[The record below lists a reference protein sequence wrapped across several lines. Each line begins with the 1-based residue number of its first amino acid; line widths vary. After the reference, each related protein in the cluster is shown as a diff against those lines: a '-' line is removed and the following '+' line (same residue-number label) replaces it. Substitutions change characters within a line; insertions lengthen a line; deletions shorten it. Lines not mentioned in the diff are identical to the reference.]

1 MLYLSKTNI
10 DKGVSFMKKRLG
22 LLLALLAAGLMAF
35 AAHAETDVLTLPA
48 RTKIV
53 EPETFYGNKA
63 LKTVKLPYGA
73 TSIQGRAF
81 ANSSVETA
89 YLPET
94 LTYIAKNAFDGTPLK
109 TVYAEE
115 GTYAYNWAKARGYI
129 LVDESNPASDFTYS
143 TNYYGCTITGYVG
156 KSATVRIPHV
166 IDGYRVTGISWFA
179 FRNNK
184 TVKSVSIP
192 NSVTQLGGYAFDGCT
207 ALTSVHL
214 PDSLETMDYYTFNGC
229 THLRSVR
236 LPVKLT
242 KLPYGMFD
250 GCTALGT
257 IDLPESVKTIDSYAF
272 TGCTALKSVALPD
285 GLETINYDAFGG
297 CTALTSIALPKA
309 LTSLGTQA
317 FYDCTALKT
326 VSFDPDTSL
335 TEISYGAFYNC
346 AALRTVTLPKSV
358 TTLGDFA
365 FSGCAALERVS
376 FAPQSALTQINA
388 YAFSGCAA
396 LTSFTLPAKVT
407 DLGAYAFTNCT
418 ALESVALN
426 GQLTTINSYI
436 FKGCEALTTVTMSNT
451 VTAIADGAF
460 SDCPALKSVG
470 LSNKLTDIGES
481 AFYNCDALKRITLP
495 ESLTRIGK
503 NAFCD
508 CDALISVRLPRALT
522 SLGTYAF
529 YSCDALKSVSSASG
543 CGLKEISASAFTS
556 CQSLETVS
564 LPASIEAIDDSAFW
578 SCPSLDEVELP
589 ASVTS
594 IGSRAFSSFYGRL
607 IFTGRPPV
615 FADDAFSYS
624 MMIAVYPHTRSGWKA
639 AAQKEYGA
647 SWLLWQV
654 DNASLEVT
662 DTPLDATEKLVSAET
677 NNANGHSYSTRNNP
691 VNSYLVAES
700 DGGFTRVEYRD
711 NSMGEWQQDSNGFW
725 SYVVTKSDKA
735 VSVERFDKSGKL
747 TWKKTLKAELP
758 LWGGF
763 FSGKNYNFL
772 VFGQTNYDEN
782 DDVEIMRVVRYTKN
796 WHRVDAAGA
805 YGENTYIPFDAG
817 SLSMTEAG
825 DFLYIHTCHEMYASS
840 DGLHHQ
846 SNMNYQLYVPAMSF
860 VRKHNTLGYV
870 SHSFNQL
877 AIVDGNDVIVADHG
891 DAYPRSILLTRFK
904 DCADKFSS
912 ASAEE
917 VTLMAFSGETGD
929 NYTGAS
935 MGGLEASSTRYLVAG
950 NSIDQSK
957 FETSSRRNIFV
968 VSVDKSNCTNDG
980 ANVRWITTYG
990 ESDTRYL
997 STPVLVRIS
1006 KAKFLLMWTEAPT
1019 SYDENKQVRYV
1030 LLNDKGTPT
1039 SKIYSAA
1046 GQLSDCKP
1054 VVSGNTVTWYVT
1066 ENSKPVFYSISL
1078 SNPAKLI
1085 RK

>member
-1 MLYLSKTNI
+1 
-10 DKGVSFMKKRLG
+10 
-22 LLLALLAAGLMAF
+22 
-35 AAHAETDVLTLPA
+35 
-48 RTKIV
+48 
-53 EPETFYGNKA
+53 
-63 LKTVKLPYGA
+63 
-73 TSIQGRAF
+73 
-81 ANSSVETA
+81 
-89 YLPET
+89 
-94 LTYIAKNAFDGTPLK
+94 
-109 TVYAEE
+109 
-115 GTYAYNWAKARGYI
+115 
-129 LVDESNPASDFTYS
+129 
-143 TNYYGCTITGYVG
+143 
-156 KSATVRIPHV
+156 
-166 IDGYRVTGISWFA
+166 
-179 FRNNK
+179 
-184 TVKSVSIP
+184 
-192 NSVTQLGGYAFDGCT
+192 
-207 ALTSVHL
+207 
-214 PDSLETMDYYTFNGC
+214 
-229 THLRSVR
+229 
-236 LPVKLT
+236 
-242 KLPYGMFD
+242 
-250 GCTALGT
+250 
-257 IDLPESVKTIDSYAF
+257 
-272 TGCTALKSVALPD
+272 
-285 GLETINYDAFGG
+285 
-297 CTALTSIALPKA
+297 
-309 LTSLGTQA
+309 
-317 FYDCTALKT
+317 
-326 VSFDPDTSL
+326 
-335 TEISYGAFYNC
+335 
-346 AALRTVTLPKSV
+346 
-358 TTLGDFA
+358 
-365 FSGCAALERVS
+365 
-376 FAPQSALTQINA
+376 
-388 YAFSGCAA
+388 
-396 LTSFTLPAKVT
+396 
-407 DLGAYAFTNCT
+407 
-418 ALESVALN
+418 
-426 GQLTTINSYI
+426 
-436 FKGCEALTTVTMSNT
+436 MSNT
-451 VTAIADGAF
+451 VTSISERAF
-460 SDCPALKSVG
+460 YGCPALRTVA
-470 LSNKLTDIGES
+470 LSNRLTEIGDR
-481 AFYNCDALKRITLP
+481 AFYNCDALESIVLP
-495 ESLTRIGK
+495 ESLKRIGK
-503 NAFCD
+503 YAFYD
-508 CDALISVRLPRALT
+508 CDALASVKLPGALT
-522 SLGTYAF
+522 SLEEYAF
-529 YSCDALKSVSSASG
+529 YDCDALKRVTSQSTCALKTIGNNAFSS
-543 CGLKEISASAFTS
+543 CDL
-556 CQSLETVS
+556 LETVE
-564 LPASIEAIDDSAFW
+564 LPSALESIDDSAFA
-578 SCPSLDEVELP
+578 SCTSLDELELP

-594 IGSRAFSSFYGRL
+594 IGARAFSSFFGRL
-607 IFTGRPPV
+607 IFKGSPPV
-615 FADDAFSYS
+615 FADDAFNYS
-624 MMIAVYPHTRSGWKA
+624 MMIAVYPHTHNGWAA

-647 SWLLWQV
+647 SWLLWQA
-654 DNASLEVT
+654 DDASLEVT

-677 NNANGHSYSTRNNP
+677 NNANDHSYSHP
-691 VNSYLVAES
+691 VKSYLVAES
-700 DGGFTRVEYRD
+700 DGGFTRVECRD
-711 NSMGEWQQDSNGFW
+711 NSTREWQQVSNGFW
-725 SYVVTKSDKA
+725 SNVVTKSDMA

-805 YGENTYIPFDAG
+805 YGEDTYIPFEAG

-980 ANVRWITTYG
+980 VNVRWITTYG

-1066 ENSKPVFYSISL
+1066 EDSKPVFYSISL